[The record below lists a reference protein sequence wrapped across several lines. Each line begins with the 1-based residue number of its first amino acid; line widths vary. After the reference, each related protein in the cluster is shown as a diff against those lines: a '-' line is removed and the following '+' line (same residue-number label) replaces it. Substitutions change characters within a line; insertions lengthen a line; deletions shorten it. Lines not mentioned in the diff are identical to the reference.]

1 MSASGRS
8 AADAVMILESL
19 ARVLRASPNAISGED
34 AETQAGYVDDAAGAV
49 VRDAKLSQ
57 DELNQTRA
65 FGGTEWDSAL
75 LNVLLPSDQVISTFR
90 RMYP

>member
-1 MSASGRS
+1 MTTSDRT

-19 ARVLRASPNAISGED
+19 SRLLRASPNRLSSED

-49 VRDAKLSQ
+49 TRDANIST
-57 DELNQTRA
+57 DELNQFRA
-65 FGGTEWDSAL
+65 YGGSEWDSAL
-75 LNVLLPSDQVISTFR
+75 LGVLLPADQVRAVFA